1 MKCYNASTMLNGVDE
16 LIEYLDNLI
25 GKHNVTVENNRD
37 IVLPLYLNCYE
48 YKVISLYG
56 ISYVFVAS
64 KESLNVKAYK
74 AQKHKIETLFNCPA
88 VLVLDKPKALQRQ
101 NLIEN
106 NIIFVEVGKQLFMP
120 SVGLVLRNM
129 RERVPLQV
137 EKFTPQ
143 MQLCALFFLYHRE
156 GEYTVKQISEKTKLN
171 NMAIT
176 RGMSALE
183 ALKFVS
189 STSDGRTKYYR
200 LCENEM
206 CYLEKVEKHAISP
219 VYKSVWVNKNKKL
232 QNALRAGY
240 SALSDYSMLADNEYE
255 TYAISKEAYK
265 QIEKSVQIEFEDLLN
280 EQDYI
285 KLEVWKYD
293 PSLFAENGIVDKFS
307 LYMSFGQGQDE
318 RTEEILKEI
327 KESIVNG

>member
-1 MKCYNASTMLNGVDE
+1 MLNNVE
-16 LIEYLDNLI
+16 VLIEYLESLV

-64 KESLNVKAYK
+64 KESLNVKSYK
-74 AQKHKIETLFNCPA
+74 AQKNKIEKLFNCTA
-88 VLVLDKPKALQRQ
+88 VLVLEKSNTSQRQ
-101 NLIEN
+101 NLIAN
-106 NIIFVEVGKQLFMP
+106 KIMFVEIGKQLFMP
-120 SVGLVLRNM
+120 AVGLVLRNM
-129 RERVPLQV
+129 RERAPLQV

-156 GEYTVKQISEKTKLN
+156 GEYTVKQIAEKTKLN

-176 RGMSALE
+176 RGMSVLE
-183 ALKFVS
+183 ELKLVS
-189 STSDGRTKYYR
+189 STSVGRTKHYQ

-206 CYLEKVEKHAISP
+206 CYLEKIEQYAISP
-219 VYKSVWVNKNKKL
+219 VYKSVWVNRNKNPK
-232 QNALRAGY
+232 NVSRAGY

-255 TYAISKEAYK
+255 TYAISKEEYK
-265 QIEKSVQIEFEDLLN
+265 RIEQAVQIEFEGLLN

-307 LYMSFGQGQDE
+307 LYMAFEQGQDE
-318 RTEEILKEI
+318 RTEAILKEI
-327 KESIVNG
+327 KESIING

>member
-1 MKCYNASTMLNGVDE
+1 MLNGVKV
-16 LIEYLDNLI
+16 LIEYLESLI
-25 GKHNVTVENNRD
+25 GKHNVAVENNRD

-74 AQKHKIETLFNCPA
+74 VHNHKIEALFNCPA

-120 SVGLVLRNM
+120 TIGLVLRNM
-129 RERVPLQV
+129 RERAPLQV

-143 MQLCALFFLYHRE
+143 VQLCALFFLYHRE
-156 GEYTVKQISEKTKLN
+156 GEYTAKQIAEKTKLN

-189 STSDGRTKYYR
+189 STSVGRTKYYR

-206 CYLEKVEKHAISP
+206 CYLEKIEQYAISP
-219 VYKSVWVNKNKKL
+219 VQKSVWVNRNMKP

-255 TYAISKEAYK
+255 TYAISKETYK
-265 QIEKSVQIEFEDLLN
+265 LIEKSVQIEFEDLLD
-280 EQDYI
+280 EQDYV

-293 PSLFAENGIVDKFS
+293 PALFAENGLVDKFS
-307 LYMSFGQGQDE
+307 LYMSFEHGQDE
-318 RTEEILKEI
+318 RTEAILKEI
-327 KESIVNG
+327 KESIING